1 MWNTTIPSE
10 FTPGFNS
17 TQPSD
22 GVAPRQYDFAHHVY
36 LEKRRAHAEMD
47 RRLQIRASW
56 ITLSQWVCDTTNLY
70 CQTALN
76 WFKLRNGRSVL
87 ETSRP

>member
-22 GVAPRQYDFAHHVY
+22 GVAPLQYDFAHHVY

-47 RRLQIRASW
+47 RRSRVQAVWR
-56 ITLSQWVCDTTNLY
+56 TMSQWAVDKTNLHS
-70 CQTALN
+70 QTALH
-76 WFKLRNGRSVL
+76 WIKVHRGRSVP

>member
-47 RRLQIRASW
+47 RRSRVQAVWR
-56 ITLSQWVCDTTNLY
+56 TMSQWAYDTCSQR
-70 CQTALN
+70 CQKAPQ
-76 WFKLRNGRSVL
+76 WFNVPMGRTVS